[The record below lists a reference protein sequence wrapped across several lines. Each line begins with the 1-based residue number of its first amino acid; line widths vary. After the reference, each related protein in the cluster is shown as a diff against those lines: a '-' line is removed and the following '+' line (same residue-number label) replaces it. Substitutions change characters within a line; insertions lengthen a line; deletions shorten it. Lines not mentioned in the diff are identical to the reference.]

1 MASQRPDSSNS
12 AEISQALGQRAYGV
26 VFRVYGFLWDPPSKQ
41 LFPNLIRGP
50 PVYSDPDLFGGGGF
64 YNQNPALIPKP

>member
-26 VFRVYGFLWDPPSKQ
+26 VFRVYGFVWDPPSKQ
-41 LFPNLIRGP
+41 VFPYSIGGP
-50 PVYSDPDLFGGGGF
+50 PVYSDPDLFGGGGGGGV
-64 YNQNPALIPKP
+64 L